1 MGVNT
6 TLYKTLA
13 FALSGIFSALA
24 GGIHAYWVTF
34 IDPESA
40 FDIGL
45 NVKMII
51 MAVFG
56 GPGTILGPVVGAF
69 SLSAVSEF
77 LSSEITESRGPVLRR
92 CRCSR
97 SCVDAARARR
107 HAAAFP
113 QYGVALLRRKYSE
126 PPAVTTILEISHV
139 TRRFEGLVAVDDVS
153 FMLQR
158 GEILGVIGPNGA
170 GKTTLIS
177 LISGTLAP
185 SSGDILFEGRSLIA
199 LPAYRRARLGIGR
212 TFQIMRPFPGLS
224 VLDNVAVGALFGR
237 GGGQAQ
243 LAKAREQARVQ
254 LDFVGLGKNVD
265 QRADELGGPGRK
277 RLELA
282 KALAMQPKVLLCDE
296 VMAGLNLVEIEEVI
310 EVIRKVRN
318 EGISVLVIEHVI
330 KAIRSLSDRL
340 LVLNHG
346 VKIAEGDPGSVL
358 SNQAVI
364 EAYLGKRRA

>member
-1 MGVNT
+1 
-6 TLYKTLA
+6 
-13 FALSGIFSALA
+13 
-24 GGIHAYWVTF
+24 
-34 IDPESA
+34 
-40 FDIGL
+40 
-45 NVKMII
+45 
-51 MAVFG
+51 
-56 GPGTILGPVVGAF
+56 
-69 SLSAVSEF
+69 
-77 LSSEITESRGPVLRR
+77 
-92 CRCSR
+92 
-97 SCVDAARARR
+97 
-107 HAAAFP
+107 
-113 QYGVALLRRKYSE
+113 
-126 PPAVTTILEISHV
+126 VTTILEISHV

-185 SSGDILFEGRSLIA
+185 SSGDILFEGRSLIP

-346 VKIAEGDPGSVL
+346 VKIAEGDPDSVL

>member
-1 MGVNT
+1 MT
-6 TLYKTLA
+6 A
-13 FALSGIFSALA
+13 
-24 GGIHAYWVTF
+24 
-34 IDPESA
+34 
-40 FDIGL
+40 
-45 NVKMII
+45 
-51 MAVFG
+51 
-56 GPGTILGPVVGAF
+56 
-69 SLSAVSEF
+69 
-77 LSSEITESRGPVLRR
+77 
-92 CRCSR
+92 
-97 SCVDAARARR
+97 
-107 HAAAFP
+107 
-113 QYGVALLRRKYSE
+113 
-126 PPAVTTILEISHV
+126 ILEISHV
-139 TRRFEGLVAVDDVS
+139 TRRFEGLLAVDDIS

-185 SSGDILFEGRSLIA
+185 SSGDILFEGRSLIP

-318 EGISVLVIEHVI
+318 EGISILVIEHVI